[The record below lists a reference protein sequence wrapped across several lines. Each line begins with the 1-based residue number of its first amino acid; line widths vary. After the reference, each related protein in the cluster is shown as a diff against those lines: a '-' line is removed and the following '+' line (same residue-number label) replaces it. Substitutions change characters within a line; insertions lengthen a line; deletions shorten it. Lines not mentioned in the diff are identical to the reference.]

1 MRVKIRLDTI
11 SDANRFVGITS
22 ALEGKITIT
31 DAGGLR
37 VNAKSVLG
45 ALHALEFSEIWC
57 ESEKDIYGA
66 IADFVIIE

>member
-22 ALEGKITIT
+22 GLEGNITIV

-66 IADFVIIE
+66 IADFIIIE